1 MPVEHVYLEAR
12 EHIDFVFQF
21 VEGNERTPHVVHE
34 TAHFEGRPVRDD
46 HSLQRCRAAVVVGA
60 RGELQQCLCGAY
72 DARLRHGLNGDF
84 VGGTGERIGFV
95 GHIRHAVVECPG
107 DDGHALHLHR
117 CCRAFRNGAA
127 HFFEGG
133 AQERSVESVG
143 NAYGSAEREALP
155 FRNHHGVG
163 LRQEVVRAC
172 ACRQGQQCGGQQHA
186 FQKKLFHD
194 TDVLLD
200 CLKKSELARKL
211 TKSVKTACF
220 V

>member
-1 MPVEHVYLEAR
+1 M
-12 EHIDFVFQF
+12 
-21 VEGNERTPHVVHE
+21 HE

-60 RGELQQCLCGAY
+60 RCELQQCLRGAY
-72 DARLRHGLNGDF
+72 YARLRHRLDGDF
-84 VGGTGERIGFV
+84 IGGNGERIGFV

-133 AQERSVESVG
+133 AQEGRVESVG

-155 FRNHHGVG
+155 CRNLHGVG

-172 ACRQGQQCGGQQHA
+172 ACRQGQQRGGQQHA

-200 CLKKSELARKL
+200 CLKKSELANIWIKTRKNSL
-211 TKSVKTACF
+211 FGVKPIGYVFAHNAQ